1 MVNTRGFKMSILLVF
16 SLMLQACVDMDILM
30 TPDIDSYLRD
40 KDGDIVDDCKGDALY
55 KKSSRTNRFW
65 ERNNL
70 SKGTIEFVCV
80 DGKAYLPGQEPK
92 N

>member
-1 MVNTRGFKMSILLVF
+1 MVNTRGFKMSILLVL

-30 TPDIDSYLRD
+30 TPDIDSYLTD
-40 KDGDIVDDCKGDALY
+40 KDGSFVRNCKGHPLS
-55 KKSSRTNRFW
+55 KKSSWTNDFW

-70 SKGTIEFVCV
+70 PKGTIDFVCV

-92 N
+92 K